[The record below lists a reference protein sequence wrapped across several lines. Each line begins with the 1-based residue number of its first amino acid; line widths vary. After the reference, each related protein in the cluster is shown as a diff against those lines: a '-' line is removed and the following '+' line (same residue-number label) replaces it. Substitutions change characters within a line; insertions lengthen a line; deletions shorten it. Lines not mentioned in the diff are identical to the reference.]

1 MFLSTAKDAE
11 ESPQKSNFLTEVF
24 NEDLDSNR
32 ECNYVKKFEEESDK
46 LDNKMKVDNNRL
58 LTLDLQTIEEDVRKN
73 LDFDLTFSKA
83 DNLK

>member
-1 MFLSTAKDAE
+1 LFLSTAKDAE
-11 ESPQKSNFLTEVF
+11 ESLQKSNFLTEVF

-32 ECNYVKKFEEESDK
+32 ECNYLKKFEEESDK